1 MEKKNCTKDHFKE
14 MDDTNTYLID
24 IKFKLNKMKNQTINI
39 YKQAERFADLTKA
52 LIITGNIS
60 RAKKCFA
67 VAEQL
72 FETGSNETKNAISNV
87 FLFSVSCFM
96 ELHKCNIRDL
106 FPKSLQAEYTKQVCT
121 SGI

>member
-1 MEKKNCTKDHFKE
+1 
-14 MDDTNTYLID
+14 
-24 IKFKLNKMKNQTINI
+24 MKNNPNQNI
-39 YKQAERFADLTKA
+39 YTQMQRFADLTKE

-67 VAEQL
+67 VAEKL
-72 FETGSNETKNAISNV
+72 FETGSNETKNAIANV

-106 FPKSLQAEYTKQVCT
+106 FPQSLKAEYQKQVCA

>member
-1 MEKKNCTKDHFKE
+1 
-14 MDDTNTYLID
+14 
-24 IKFKLNKMKNQTINI
+24 MKNQTTSI
-39 YKQAERFADLTKA
+39 YRQAERFADLTKN

-67 VAEQL
+67 VAEKL
-72 FETGSNETKNAISNV
+72 FQEGSNETKNAISNV

-96 ELHKCNIRDL
+96 ELHKCSIRGL
-106 FPKSLQAEYTKQVCT
+106 FPESLQAEYTKQVCA